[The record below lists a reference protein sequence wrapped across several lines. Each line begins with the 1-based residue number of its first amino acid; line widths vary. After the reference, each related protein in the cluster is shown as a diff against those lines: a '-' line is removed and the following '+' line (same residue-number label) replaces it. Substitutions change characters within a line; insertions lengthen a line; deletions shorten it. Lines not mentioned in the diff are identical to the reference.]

1 MNCREPAPRRG
12 FLRFGPWRPMP
23 GAVLCLASCGPALW
37 PNRRCH
43 GPAAPRRGKTVGH
56 TPGLFVGLD
65 VSLAEAHVRALGAA
79 GARVLDASMPSDPD
93 AFADVL
99 SREAPGCTSIANG
112 TGAAMPWFWRKLR
125 KRGIPVT
132 GADVRNV
139 PPRHGQS
146 SRVGLQ
152 RHMRAF
158 RGGAHACLVSD
169 LPVQIVAEIKMIPAI
184 LTRLEQCGQVQ
195 YLHGA
200 LREGADALLAQL

>member
-1 MNCREPAPRRG
+1 
-12 FLRFGPWRPMP
+12 MP
-23 GAVLCLASCGPALW
+23 GSVLRPAKLRSGALAQSSLPWTC
-37 PNRRCH
+37 RTKE
-43 GPAAPRRGKTVGH
+43 RGKTVGH

-65 VSLAEAHVRALGAA
+65 VSLA
-79 GARVLDASMPSDPD
+79 
-93 AFADVL
+93 DVL
-99 SREAPGCTSIANG
+99 QREAPGCTSIAME
-112 TGAAMPWFWRKLR
+112 TGATTAWLWRKLR

-132 GADVRNV
+132 GADAPNV

-169 LPVQIVAEIKMIPAI
+169 LPVQIVAEIEMIPAI

-200 LREGADALLAQL
+200 LREGADAFLAQL

>member
-1 MNCREPAPRRG
+1 MA
-12 FLRFGPWRPMP
+12 
-23 GAVLCLASCGPALW
+23 
-37 PNRRCH
+37 
-43 GPAAPRRGKTVGH
+43 GH

-65 VSLAEAHVRALGAA
+65 VSLPGAHVRALSDS
-79 GARVLDASMPSDPD
+79 GARVVDASMPSDPD

-99 SREAPGCTSIANG
+99 SREAPDCASIANG
-112 TGAAMPWFWRKLR
+112 TGAATPWFWRKLR

-132 GADVRNV
+132 CSDTRNV
-139 PPRHGQS
+139 PPRRGQF

-158 RGGAHACLVSD
+158 RGGAHACLLGD
-169 LPVQIVAEIKMIPAI
+169 LPVQIVAEIEMIPAI

-200 LREGADALLAQL
+200 LREGADAFLAQF